1 LTKLTKSLIKIILYI
16 KKSNFGQMI
25 RGMSMPYV
33 YYLIQT
39 KKKIV
44 HSLSPQRILMGIGLG
59 LIGSGIGIVEFV
71 RRLYSNKKKT
81 T

>member
-1 LTKLTKSLIKIILYI
+1 MFT
-16 KKSNFGQMI
+16 M
-25 RGMSMPYV
+25 
-33 YYLIQT
+33 IQT

>member
-1 LTKLTKSLIKIILYI
+1 
-16 KKSNFGQMI
+16 
-25 RGMSMPYV
+25 MSMPYV

>member
-1 LTKLTKSLIKIILYI
+1 MEMDRPKKIIANWKDDY
-16 KKSNFGQMI
+16 
-25 RGMSMPYV
+25 
-33 YYLIQT
+33 T
-39 KKKIV
+39 
-44 HSLSPQRILMGIGLG
+44 LMGIGLG